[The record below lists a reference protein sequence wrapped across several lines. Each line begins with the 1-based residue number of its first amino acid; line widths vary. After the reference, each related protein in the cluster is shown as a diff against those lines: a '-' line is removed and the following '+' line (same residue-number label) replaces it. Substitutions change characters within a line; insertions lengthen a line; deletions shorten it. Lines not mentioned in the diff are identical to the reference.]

1 MNASIS
7 SHASEQ
13 TQGWVR
19 RLHLTAAVLVV
30 WAALH
35 YGVGFFAPRGQHRPV
50 VLFGY
55 EGAAPAAA
63 FVAAILLGGTALTRL
78 LAQER
83 PAALTVAGLALGLWV
98 FPFGTMDDWLKDRH
112 PAPSGTTSST
122 YLLLLYDYIYF
133 GILLL
138 AVAGAGGHLSPRAGA
153 EEVQNTPAKGHSR
166 STGILATCLA
176 SAIAAAVLWLLS
188 GPRAG
193 ATYRLQVYFAVAVA
207 FYVSTLAACR
217 ITGARQAAAFWPAP
231 LIVGLT
237 GALWAALDPAPPAPY
252 AHLNIIPPV
261 PLVRP
266 LPVEMLSVGLLAT
279 QAALRSAAA
288 ASAFRQEGR

>member
-1 MNASIS
+1 MIS
-7 SHASEQ
+7 EASEQ
-13 TQGWVR
+13 TQGWLR

-35 YGVGFFAPRGQHRPV
+35 YGAGFLAPRGNHRPL

-55 EGAAPAAA
+55 AGATPAAIA
-63 FVAAILLGGTALTRL
+63 VAMILLGGTALTRL
-78 LAQER
+78 LARER

-112 PAPSGTTSST
+112 PAPSGPTSGP
-122 YLLLLYDYIYF
+122 YLLLIPDYLYF
-133 GILLL
+133 GVLLL
-138 AVAGAGGHLSPRAGA
+138 AVASMGGHLNPRSAAGA
-153 EEVQNTPAKGHSR
+153 QSPLAPGR
-166 STGILATCLA
+166 SWSSGVLAACI
-176 SAIAAAVLWLLS
+176 SSGIAAALLWLLS

-217 ITGARQAAAFWPAP
+217 IAGTRQAVAFWPAP
-231 LIVGLT
+231 LIVGLA
-237 GALWAALDPAPPAPY
+237 GALWAALHPAPPAPY
-252 AHLNIIPPV
+252 AHLNIIPAV

-279 QAALRSAAA
+279 QAALRPAAA
-288 ASAFRQEGR
+288 ASAFRREGR